1 MKDFVSMKTM
11 TKDQLLG
18 LLKRIEAIE
27 TGQIK
32 PNFKHEE
39 MFIANLFY
47 EPSTRTKMSFEVAEK
62 KLGLNVLD
70 FHVESSSAL
79 KGETVYD
86 TAKTFAAIGAEAI
99 VIRHPKEN
107 AVQELAAQLDIPV
120 INGGDGKGEHP
131 TQSLLD
137 LYTMYQEFGSF
148 EGLKVT
154 IVGDILHSRVARSNA
169 VALTTLGAEV
179 RLSAKDSYR
188 DETLD
193 FPYLD
198 LDEAVED
205 SDVIMLLRIQLER
218 HSNKEALNKAE
229 YLNRYGL
236 TVERYQRLKDSAI
249 VMHPAPVNRGV
260 EIDDSLVEAEK
271 SRIFKQMTN
280 GVYSRMAVIEMVLFQ
295 QQLKK
300 GEIKHDFTY
309 PERLYS

>member
-27 TGQIK
+27 TGQTK
-32 PNFKHEE
+32 PNFNQDE

-70 FHVESSSAL
+70 FHVESSSTL

-86 TAKTFAAIGAEAI
+86 TAKTFAAIGAKAI

-107 AVQELAAQLDIPV
+107 MVQELADQLDIPV

-169 VALTTLGAEV
+169 IALSTLGAEV
-179 RLSAKDSYR
+179 RLSAKASYR

-193 FPYLD
+193 FPYLE
-198 LDEAVED
+198 LDEAIED
-205 SDVIMLLRIQLER
+205 SDVMMLLRIQLER
-218 HSNKEALNKAE
+218 HDNKETLNKAE

-236 TVERYQRLKDSAI
+236 TVERYQRLKQTAI

-260 EIDDSLVEAEK
+260 EIDDTLVEAEK

>member
-27 TGQIK
+27 TGQVK
-32 PNFKHEE
+32 PSYKKEE

-86 TAKTFAAIGAEAI
+86 TAKTFEAIGAKAI

-169 VALTTLGAEV
+169 IALSTLGADV
-179 RLSAKDSYR
+179 RLSAKESYR
-188 DETLD
+188 DDTLD
-193 FPYLD
+193 FPYLEI
-198 LDEAVED
+198 DEAVED

-218 HSNKEALNKAE
+218 HSSKEALNKAD
-229 YLNRYGL
+229 YLNQYGL
-236 TVERYQRLKDSAI
+236 TIDRYNRLKEHAI

-260 EIDDSLVEAEK
+260 EIDDTLVEAEK
-271 SRIFKQMTN
+271 SRIFKQMAN